1 MMAHRLPDGR
11 IPVLLSAHE
20 ADLIGKDAAAIVGY
34 LQRRLD
40 APGVAGVAATLLRT
54 RRVRR
59 HRAVVRAADQAELVA
74 GLAALADGDE
84 HPLVAQ
90 SSATATP
97 RTAFVFPG
105 QGNQWPLMGADAYRQ
120 LSAYRAETDRCAQAF
135 TAAGLSSPLE
145 YLVTGADREWSQIDI
160 QSAQFTHAVS
170 LAQVWRSCG
179 VLPDI
184 TVGHSLGEVAAAYVA
199 GSVEL
204 AVAVAVVAARARV
217 VERLA
222 GPYGMAVLG
231 VGLDDAERLIADTPG
246 WLEVSVVNSPS
257 STVVSGDR
265 DAVAGIVKLAERD
278 GLFVREIDVA
288 FPAHTSALEALRPML
303 DELLPAAEFLDTPV
317 EFIGSARGDVV
328 RPGTDFTAYWYD
340 NLRNTV
346 RFDRAATAASL
357 RGVGAFVEMS
367 AHPALVYALTDQ
379 IGDALIVGSGKRDE
393 PVVDRLSA
401 NIAAAAVANPGYR
414 WIDVVDTARA
424 FSAFNGPTLPGF
436 PNAPMREIHLWAT
449 PEPLRDEPA
458 GSSLT
463 IAVEEWES
471 RDSPAT
477 RTRCTMA
484 IVAPT
489 DGLGGKSESLARQ
502 LTAAIAK
509 HRACDL
515 VPPGE
520 ADIVVLIA
528 PAVQD
533 SDLTVAA
540 GKIANSAAPDYASNV
555 GPRCRRAWLI
565 TAGAECAG
573 SEQGSEQGSG
583 QQLPAQAALAAMH
596 RSVGFEFPDCR
607 FAHLDLP
614 DWDVDADDALG
625 CVDALLDDSDA
636 DVALRAGSSGLR
648 RYVRVLRERA
658 QLPRQLD
665 AGTLDNVVITG
676 GNGAIGMRYA
686 RYCVQ
691 HGARRIVLLSR
702 TGVDREALNEIL
714 SGRDV
719 EVHAPTCDITDP
731 EALSAVAAG
740 YAGDGASLLI
750 HTAGAATFAP
760 RARLSDAD
768 LANMLQPKVVGLAR
782 MVEVWP
788 VRRDLR
794 ILLCSSVSGVWGGHG
809 HAGYSA
815 ANRMLDVLAGQLR
828 GEGFDCTAVRWG
840 LWPGTGIGGADEIA
854 RIERSGL
861 VAMDPDAAIAA
872 SLRHHAGDP
881 LIFAADFERL
891 RVFFESQG
899 ARLPFAAPPGAER
912 PPAQANDQACGARTV
927 AEVVRAE
934 LAAAL
939 RLAGPASVDLSAA
952 LIDLG
957 VDSLLALDL
966 RKRLRRDI
974 GRSVPLARL
983 LGGITGAELI
993 NALQPAPPVEAPT
1006 DTRAKGLESSRD

>member
-1 MMAHRLPDGR
+1 MAHRLPDGR

-20 ADLIGKDAAAIVGY
+20 ADLIGKDAAAIGGY
-34 LQRRLD
+34 LQRRPD
-40 APGVAGVAATLLRT
+40 ASGVAGVAATLLRT

-74 GLAALADGDE
+74 GLAALADGHE

-90 SSATATP
+90 SSATAAP

-160 QSAQFTHAVS
+160 QTAQFTHAVS

-217 VERLA
+217 VARLA

-231 VGLDDAERLIADTPG
+231 VGIDDAERLIADTPG
-246 WLEVSVVNSPS
+246 WLEVSVVNSSS

-265 DAVAGIVKLAERD
+265 DAVAGIVKLAERG

-346 RFDRAATAASL
+346 RFDRAAAAASL

-458 GSSLT
+458 GSALT

-477 RTRCTMA
+477 RTRCGMA

-489 DGLGGKSESLARQ
+489 DSLGGKSESLARQ

-540 GKIANSAAPDYASNV
+540 DKIANGAAPDYANNV
-555 GPRCRRAWLI
+555 APRCRRAWLI
-565 TAGAECAG
+565 TAGAECL
-573 SEQGSEQGSG
+573 GSEQGSG
-583 QQLPAQAALAAMH
+583 QRSGQQLSAQAALAAMH
-596 RSVGFEFPDCR
+596 RSIGFEFPDCT
-607 FAHLDLP
+607 FAHLDLS

-625 CVDALLDDSDA
+625 CVDALLDESDA

-658 QLPRQLD
+658 QLPPQLD

-702 TGVDREALNEIL
+702 TGVDREVLNEIL

-731 EALSAVAAG
+731 EALSAVAAE

-760 RARLSDAD
+760 HAHLSDAD
-768 LANMLQPKVVGLAR
+768 LANMLQAKVVGLAR

-788 VRRDLR
+788 ARRDLR

-828 GEGFDCTAVRWG
+828 AEGFDCTAVRWG
-840 LWPGTGIGGADEIA
+840 LWQGTGIGGADQIA

-872 SLRHHAGDP
+872 SFRHHAGDP

-899 ARLPFAAPPGAER
+899 APMPFTAPPGPQRR
-912 PPAQANDQACGARTV
+912 PVQANDQACGARTV

-957 VDSLLALDL
+957 LDSLLALDL
-966 RKRLRRDI
+966 RKRLRRAI

-993 NALQPAPPVEAPT
+993 DALQPAPPVQART
-1006 DTRAKGLESSRD
+1006 DTRAIRLESSRD